1 VPSVAVPH
9 STVDGVVFPAIPT
22 PEVARLLALLQQF
35 GESDKL
41 PEPVLRARQFHQL
54 DALLRHVGGAVPF
67 YAARLREAGFQPG
80 TPISQEAWTALPIL
94 TRNEVQQAGAAL
106 HSGAVPPGHGRLIP
120 GSTSGSTGT
129 PIKTLKTD
137 IAQFFWYAF
146 TLREELW
153 HGRDVGGKLAVIRR
167 GRGEEGESKYPHGRR
182 YADWG
187 APVATVYKTGPAVLL
202 DIECS
207 IAEQVDWLQREKPDY
222 LLTFPSNL
230 LFLARH
236 CRDAGIT
243 LPGLRAAR
251 TLGEVVSAELR
262 AICREVWGIEIA
274 DMYSTEE
281 LGYVALQCKEGRYH
295 VQAEGV
301 LVEIL
306 DEAGRPCRPGE
317 IGRVIATPLQN
328 YAMPLLRYAV
338 GDYAELGEACPCGRT
353 LPVLERV
360 VGRSRDIVRL
370 PSGERRFAAQFEG
383 GGFTEMAAIMQHQ
396 IVQKSLGDIEV
407 RLVARRPLTV
417 EEEDRLR
424 RWIRLSF
431 GYDFRL
437 RFVYCDDI
445 PRAAS
450 GKYED
455 FRSELPT

>member
-1 VPSVAVPH
+1 MPSVAVPH
-9 STVDGVVFPAIPT
+9 STVKGVVFPAIPA
-22 PEVARLLALLQQF
+22 PEVANLLALLQQF
-35 GESDKL
+35 GESDK
-41 PEPVLRARQFHQL
+41 
-54 DALLRHVGGAVPF
+54 VPF

-262 AICREVWGIEIA
+262 TICR
-274 DMYSTEE
+274 M
-281 LGYVALQCKEGRYH
+281 R
-295 VQAEGV
+295 
-301 LVEIL
+301 
-306 DEAGRPCRPGE
+306 GRPLPRSG
-317 IGRVIATPLQN
+317 G
-328 YAMPLLRYAV
+328 
-338 GDYAELGEACPCGRT
+338 GRT
-353 LPVLERV
+353 
-360 VGRSRDIVRL
+360 
-370 PSGERRFAAQFEG
+370 RRN
-383 GGFTEMAAIMQHQ
+383 
-396 IVQKSLGDIEV
+396 
-407 RLVARRPLTV
+407 
-417 EEEDRLR
+417 
-424 RWIRLSF
+424 
-431 GYDFRL
+431 
-437 RFVYCDDI
+437 
-445 PRAAS
+445 PR
-450 GKYED
+450 
-455 FRSELPT
+455 

>member
-1 VPSVAVPH
+1 M
-9 STVDGVVFPAIPT
+9 
-22 PEVARLLALLQQF
+22 
-35 GESDKL
+35 
-41 PEPVLRARQFHQL
+41 
-54 DALLRHVGGAVPF
+54 
-67 YAARLREAGFQPG
+67 REAGFRPG
-80 TPISQEAWTALPIL
+80 TPISPEVWAALPIL
-94 TRNEVQQAGAAL
+94 TRKEVQQAGPAL

-146 TLREELW
+146 TLREESW
-153 HGRDVGGKLAVIRR
+153 HGRDVSRKLAVIRR
-167 GRGEEGESKYPHGRR
+167 GRREEGESKYPHGRR

-202 DIECS
+202 DIQCS

-236 CRDAGIT
+236 CRDAGIA

-262 AICREVWGIEIA
+262 AICREGWGIEIA

-281 LGYVALQCKEGRYH
+281 LGYVALQCEEGRYH

-306 DEAGRPCRPGE
+306 DEAGRPCRSGE
-317 IGRVIATPLQN
+317 IGQVVATPLQN

-338 GDYAELGEACPCGRT
+338 VRGQRLYRDGGHNAASDRAEEPRGPRSSPSRPPPAHGRGGGSLAPLGSA
-353 LPVLERV
+353 L
-360 VGRSRDIVRL
+360 VRL
-370 PSGERRFAAQFEG
+370 
-383 GGFTEMAAIMQHQ
+383 
-396 IVQKSLGDIEV
+396 
-407 RLVARRPLTV
+407 
-417 EEEDRLR
+417 
-424 RWIRLSF
+424 
-431 GYDFRL
+431 
-437 RFVYCDDI
+437 
-445 PRAAS
+445 
-450 GKYED
+450 
-455 FRSELPT
+455 